1 MSRQNNSLP
10 RADDDK
16 GAPWGLVLLL
26 LAALAAWSVWWWW
39 TSKAFDS
46 WTASG
51 PFGDTFGGINALFS
65 AFAFAGIIYTIF
77 LQRKELRYQRWELE
91 ATREELAGQRE
102 QLENQNATLLDQ
114 QFESTFFQMLRL
126 HHDIVNGMT
135 YYRPG
140 GGPPAHGRAIFAD
153 AYGKI
158 INTVPG
164 HLARSPV
171 AEAAL
176 DAWEEVFGV
185 FGMFLGHYFRNF
197 YHLVKYVDEAERVLD
212 KEKYTSLAR
221 AQLSKNEHTALF
233 YNGIG
238 RVGRQRFKKLIEKY
252 HLLENLDVAA
262 IREPQVLALYA
273 RSAYGDDAQRVEA
286 VLREAGVEWPMNPEF
301 IGADG

>member
-1 MSRQNNSLP
+1 MPRHNNSLP
-10 RADDDK
+10 SAKHDR

-26 LAALAAWSVWWWW
+26 LAALAAWGVWWWW
-39 TSKAFDS
+39 TSKAFNS

-135 YYRPG
+135 YHRPS
-140 GGPPAHGRAIFAD
+140 GGPPIHGRAIFAD
-153 AYGKI
+153 IYSKI
-158 INTVPG
+158 INTFPG
-164 HLARSPV
+164 QLARKAV
-171 AEAAL
+171 DEAVI
-176 DAWEEVFGV
+176 DAWEEVFSV
-185 FGMFLGHYFRNF
+185 FGIFLGHYFRNF
-197 YHLVKYVDEAERVLD
+197 YHLIKYVDEAERVLD

-221 AQLSKNEHTALF
+221 AQLSKDEHTALF

-238 RVGRQRFKKLIEKY
+238 RVGRKRFKKLMEKY

-262 IREPQVLALYA
+262 IRETQLLSLYT
-273 RSAYGDDAQRVEA
+273 RSAYGDEVQRVEA
-286 VLREAGVEWPMNPEF
+286 VLREAGVEWPPDPEC
-301 IGADG
+301 IATDP